1 MTVNE
6 PKIETVSEMLKKRLA
21 ETKEENIDY
30 LRVFALGME
39 AQEIVEK
46 RVAERLVEER
56 LEADRATSAS
66 SK

>member
-1 MTVNE
+1 MTVTE
-6 PKIETVSEMLKKRLA
+6 PKIETVSEMLKRRLA

-46 RVAERLVEER
+46 RVAERLVAER
-56 LEADRATSAS
+56 LEADRATSAP